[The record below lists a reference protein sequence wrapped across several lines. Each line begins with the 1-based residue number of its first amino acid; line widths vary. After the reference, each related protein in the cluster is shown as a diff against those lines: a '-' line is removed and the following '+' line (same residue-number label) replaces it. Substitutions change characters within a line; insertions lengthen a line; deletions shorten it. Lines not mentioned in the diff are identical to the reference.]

1 MTVRSHP
8 VVTAK
13 EIVSGVG
20 ARIVPAG
27 VNVIPDAVDKDLI
40 PGVPGIVRL
49 PENGVALNV
58 QTHQDPLEDIRVS
71 VTDDLPA

>member
-8 VVTAK
+8 VITAK
-13 EIVSGVG
+13 KIASGVG
-20 ARIVPAG
+20 TRIVPAG
-27 VNVIPDAVDKDLI
+27 VNVIPDAVDKDFI
-40 PGVPGIVRL
+40 PSVPGIVRL

-58 QTHQDPLEDIRVS
+58 QIHQDPLVDIRVS